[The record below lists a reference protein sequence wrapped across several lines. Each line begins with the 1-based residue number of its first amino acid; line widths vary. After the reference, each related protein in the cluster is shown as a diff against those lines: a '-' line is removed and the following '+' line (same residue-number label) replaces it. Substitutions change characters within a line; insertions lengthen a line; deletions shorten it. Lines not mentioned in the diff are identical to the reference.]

1 MKFLTQKLSMILT
14 LLSLLASPTFVS
26 AEAYWSRTA
35 EVRDGVPLPA
45 AVEHALGFV
54 KICAANGVELNVTL
68 PIAGNPNRIRW
79 SSSGANIAAVQA
91 DFRRM
96 QQVPEFQEHWM
107 KGLEMYENATDD
119 WWISPQ

>member
-1 MKFLTQKLSMILT
+1 MNFLKQKISIMLT
-14 LLSLLASPTFVS
+14 LSCLLASTTFVS

-45 AVEHALGFV
+45 AVAHALGFV
-54 KICAANGVELNVTL
+54 KISAANGVELNVTL
-68 PIAGNPNRIRW
+68 PITGNPNRIRW
-79 SSSGANIAAVQA
+79 STSGADIATVQA

-107 KGLEMYENATDD
+107 KGLEMFENPTDD